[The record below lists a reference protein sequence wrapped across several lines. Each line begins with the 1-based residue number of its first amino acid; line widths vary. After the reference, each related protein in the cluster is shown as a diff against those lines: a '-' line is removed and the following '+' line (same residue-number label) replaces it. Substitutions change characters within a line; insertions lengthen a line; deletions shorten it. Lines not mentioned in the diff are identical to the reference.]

1 VPLWSSGTDR
11 LASGLG
17 RQGEE
22 GKGHA
27 TRSEPEMRDSASR
40 VTRPDGHSLLAY
52 ELCGHTVP
60 GYTKGKVPLLH
71 HKLPD
76 ARGTCH
82 ERGRFWS
89 QQGTRES
96 VGKISTP
103 VIQLAELR
111 IKSAAASNGR
121 VVNSRYPAGPVIQGR
136 WTM

>member
-1 VPLWSSGTDR
+1 
-11 LASGLG
+11 
-17 RQGEE
+17 
-22 GKGHA
+22 
-27 TRSEPEMRDSASR
+27 MRDSASAAR
-40 VTRPDGHSLLAY
+40 GQTVILLAY

-60 GYTKGKVPLLH
+60 GYAKGKVPLLH

-82 ERGRFWS
+82 ERGRLWS
-89 QQGTRES
+89 QQGTRDS

-121 VVNSRYPAGPVIQGR
+121 VLNSRYPAGPLSRGGGPCDWLTVTPKGAL
-136 WTM
+136 